1 LKEEVSKAKLAIS
14 SKLGEEVEHHGDKKT
29 YDPNALCCLKIQNPV
44 RNRLIWLITWNYFDR
59 FIMLVI
65 LVNSILLGMRDYSDR
80 IDPDF
85 DMSYNETLDK
95 IGIVLSIIFFIE
107 CVFKILALGFVLHSK
122 SYLRDSW
129 NRLDFF
135 VVVVSIFDF
144 TSANSGF
151 LKILRMF
158 RMLRPL
164 RSINKLP
171 ELRKLI

>member
-1 LKEEVSKAKLAIS
+1 
-14 SKLGEEVEHHGDKKT
+14 
-29 YDPNALCCLKIQNPV
+29 
-44 RNRLIWLITWNYFDR
+44 
-59 FIMLVI
+59 MLVI
-65 LVNSILLGMRDYSDR
+65 VINSILLGMRDYKDR
-80 IDPDF
+80 ISPEF
-85 DMSYNETLDK
+85 DTNYNDTLDK
-95 IGIVLSIIFFIE
+95 VGIVLSIIFFIE
-107 CVFKILALGFVLHSK
+107 CICKIIAMGFVVHSK

-135 VVVVSIFDF
+135 VVAVSVFDF

-171 ELRKLI
+171 ELRKLIQILMNSIPGMCNVVIFLSFILSLFSIWGVLQFQG